1 MTDSENTSGPKAAPP
16 PWRRRPVSP
25 GGLAAG
31 SLALV
36 LIAGA
41 ALGAGGMRLAQNW
54 RPRSVMLLE
63 PTAINALQ
71 PGSPSAV
78 LRRVSEIFGNMFTV
92 DDGSGRALIDLGPR
106 GQNAGAVIRG
116 ETVAVQGMF
125 DRGIVHAQI
134 VSHADGRTEAFG
146 PPPPPRR
153 EPPPRMAEAPPPP
166 PPGPPPPPRRA
177 DGPPPPRPGM
187 PPPPA
192 RADAPPP
199 PPSPRADAPP
209 LPPEPDAPPSPATPR
224 TP

>member
-1 MTDSENTSGPKAAPP
+1 MTDGETTSEPKPAPP
-16 PWRRRPVSP
+16 PWRRRFVPP
-25 GGLAAG
+25 GRLATG

-41 ALGAGGMRLAQNW
+41 ALGAGGMRVAQNW

-63 PTAINALQ
+63 PTAISALQ

-78 LRRVSEIFGNMFTV
+78 RGRVSEIFGNMFTV
-92 DDGSGRALIDLGPR
+92 DDGSGRALIDLGPH
-106 GQNAGAVIRG
+106 GQNAGAVIKG

-146 PPPPPRR
+146 PPSPPPRR
-153 EPPPRMAEAPPPP
+153 EPPPPRMAEAPPPPPPPRRAEGPPPP

-177 DGPPPPRPGM
+177 EAPPPPGS
-187 PPPPA
+187 
-192 RADAPPP
+192 DAPPP
-199 PPSPRADAPP
+199 PAA
-209 LPPEPDAPPSPATPR
+209 PR